1 MTTNNPTLRSRVWN
15 LLRTARGI
23 GQAGI
28 AVATLAT
35 VLGASPEGVLA
46 SVMPEMMD
54 GTIYCEPNSDGPT
67 LSPRSFPGEAS

>member
-1 MTTNNPTLRSRVWN
+1 VTTNNPTLRSRVWN

-28 AVATLAT
+28 ALATLAT
-35 VLGASPEGVLA
+35 VLGATPEGVLA

-54 GTIYCEPNSDGPT
+54 GTIYCDPAGGDVT
-67 LSPRSFPGEAS
+67 LSPRSFPEGV